1 MKDEKIMLNLTFREI
16 KLLNLFLNNDML
28 TISELRIKCGISSRT
43 LDTEFLQINKVLLA
57 TGHQS
62 KIINQRGKGYLLA
75 YPLTETEWIEFL
87 KQNCSEYLNLSFN
100 CQFGNNLRIAKIC
113 RFLCSNQGYI
123 KMDQLAKKL
132 HFSSATL
139 NKDMPSVKTFLSK
152 YKLKLKSVPYH
163 GMKLLGSAGAIRSC
177 LIDLFDVYN
186 FSKEQTLLPEH
197 AFNEYGINKQ
207 DLYLVSSG
215 IQKVIEKSNFPLT
228 DAGFKA
234 TVKYLL
240 IYKLRPDIVPKMSL
254 TEKNELVK
262 TKAFFVAKQLLAGSL
277 AEQLFLATFLITNV
291 EIQQIPDLKSLE
303 TWSKE
308 TTLQVKQLFQTIRQN
323 FALNL
328 SRKPNIAKYIYH
340 ACLIRYIKKKYHFS
354 TYNIMLTN
362 RLVARKL
369 LATMSLTVILDIFCL
384 QYDKNDF
391 EDALFTEVVL
401 DLYNIICHEKNEYRP
416 TKFLVVNDNGKLASE
431 RIIRKLELKK
441 YNVSYD
447 FLYSYQLS
455 KVDYTKYDFLLI
467 SSTNRHKSDCLPI
480 PKITFTF
487 FLSDRFRIMLWQ
499 RILSTKR
506 KIGPIVN
513 YLKAPMIIELSVS
526 KHTVQREIINNL
538 IEQLKVAKNEQ
549 PLFTYYV
556 KALIANEDVK
566 NYPFNMYLTLLGPH
580 DIDQRYF
587 IFRFKQP
594 VILHQRKISN
604 LQIVILDLS
613 KGLLEIKNGDSEL
626 RRYFNVIEN
635 D

>member
-1 MKDEKIMLNLTFREI
+1 MKDEKTMLNLTFREI

-28 TISELRIKCGISSRT
+28 TISELRIECGISPRT
-43 LDTEFLQINKVLLA
+43 IDNEILQVNKVLHA

-62 KIINQRGKGYLLA
+62 KIVNQRGKGYLLA
-75 YPLTETEWIEFL
+75 YPLAETEWIELL
-87 KQNCSEYLNLSFN
+87 KQNCSEYLNSSFN

-113 RFLCSNQGYI
+113 RFLCSSQGYI
-123 KMDQLAKKL
+123 KMDQIAKKL

-139 NKDMPSVKTFLSK
+139 NKDMPNVKTFLSK

-197 AFNEYGINKQ
+197 AFHEYGINKQ
-207 DLYLVSSG
+207 DLYLVSSC
-215 IQKVIEKSNFPLT
+215 IQKVIEKVSFPLT

-240 IYKLRPDIVPKMSL
+240 VYKLRPDIVPKMGL
-254 TEKNELVK
+254 TEKKELVK
-262 TKAFFVAKQLLAGSL
+262 TKAFSVAKKLLAGNL
-277 AEQLFLATFLITNV
+277 AEQLFLAAFLITNA
-291 EIQQIPDLKSLE
+291 EIQQIPDLKLLK
-303 TWSKE
+303 TWSTE
-308 TTLQVKQLFQTIRQN
+308 ATLQVKQLFQTIRRKL
-323 FALNL
+323 ALNL
-328 SRKPNIAKYIYH
+328 SRKPNIAKYIYR

-369 LATMSLTVILDIFCL
+369 LATMSLTVLLDIFCSK
-384 QYDKNDF
+384 YEENDF
-391 EDALFTEVVL
+391 EDALFIEVVL

-416 TKFLVVNDNGKLASE
+416 TKFLVINDNGKLASE

-447 FLYSYQLS
+447 FLYSYQLGNI
-455 KVDYTKYDFLLI
+455 DYTKYDFLLI
-467 SSTNRHKSDCLPI
+467 SSTNRHKFDNLPI
-480 PKITFTF
+480 PIISFTF
-487 FLSDRFRIMLWQ
+487 FLNDQFRIMLWQ

-513 YLKAPMIIELSVS
+513 YLKAPVIIELSVS
-526 KHTVQREIINNL
+526 AHNVQREIIKSL
-538 IEQLKVAKNEQ
+538 IEQLKIAKNKQ
-549 PLFTYYV
+549 TFFTNYI
-556 KALIANEDVK
+556 KALIANDDIR
-566 NYPFNMYLTLLGPH
+566 NYSLDMYLTLLGPH
-580 DIDQRYF
+580 NIDQRYF

-594 VILHQRKISN
+594 VILHQRKVSD

-635 D
+635 A